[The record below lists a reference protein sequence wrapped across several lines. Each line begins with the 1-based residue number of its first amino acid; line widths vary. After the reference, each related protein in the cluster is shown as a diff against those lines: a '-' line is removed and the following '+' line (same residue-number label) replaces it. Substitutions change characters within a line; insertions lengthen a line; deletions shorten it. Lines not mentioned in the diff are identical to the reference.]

1 MRRYELDWLRVI
13 VFALLIFYHVG
24 MFFVPWD
31 FHIKNNIIY
40 DWLRWPMLFIN
51 QWRLSIL
58 FVISGMGT
66 YYALGKRTGR
76 QFSKERISRLLLP
89 LVFGM
94 LVVVPPQVYLERVAD
109 GEFTGSYFDFW
120 PLYAFIG
127 TYPEGNLS
135 WHHLW
140 FLPYLLLFSLILSPL
155 FVYLRKHPDNR
166 FLNWTRTIIS
176 NPAWSYLFILPLF
189 LVYYFLKPLF
199 PVTHALVGDWYSL
212 SWYLVMFF
220 YGFILISSKQTFW
233 KMASQSRRFFLIN
246 GFAGF
251 AMLMLIW
258 FVMDQFPLWHVLE
271 ALVKTFNVWSWV
283 MALFGYASRYLNRNS
298 RFLSYGNEAVYPFY
312 ILHQTIMIIIG
323 FYVMELEWAFWIKA
337 SLMVI
342 GTFLGSLIL
351 YELLIKRISFVRP
364 LFGLK
369 AKEKVSSS
377 TKKKIL
383 AAS

>member
-40 DWLRWPMLFIN
+40 DWLRWPMLFLN

-66 YYALGKRTGR
+66 YYALGKRTGV
-76 QFSKERISRLLLP
+76 QFSKERTSRLLLP

-94 LVVVPPQVYLERVAD
+94 LVIVPPQVYLERVAD
-109 GEFTGSYFDFW
+109 GQFTGSYFDFW
-120 PLYAFIG
+120 PLQAFIG

-140 FLPYLLLFSLILSPL
+140 FLPYLLLFSLLLSPL
-155 FVYLRKHPDNR
+155 FLYLKKHPDNF
-166 FLNWTRTIIS
+166 FLSWIKTIIS
-176 NPAWSYLFILPLF
+176 SPSQSYVLVFPLF
-189 LVYYFLKPLF
+189 LIYYFLKPLF
-199 PVTHALVGDWYSL
+199 PVTHALVGDWFSL

-220 YGFILISSKQTFW
+220 YGFVLLSSGEVFW
-233 KMASQSRRFFLIN
+233 KTACESRRLFLVS
-246 GFAGF
+246 GLAGF
-251 AMLMLIW
+251 VMLMLVW
-258 FVMDQFPLWHVLE
+258 FGLE
-271 ALVKTFNVWSWV
+271 DLPYRHLIEGVVKTYNIWSWM
-283 MALFGYASRYLNRNS
+283 MALFGYASRYLNHGS
-298 RFLSYGNEAVYPFY
+298 RLLAYSNEAVYPFY

-323 FYVMELEWAFWIKA
+323 FYVMDLDWGFGAKA

-342 GTFLGSLIL
+342 GTFLSSWIL
-351 YELLIKRISFVRP
+351 YDFVVKRTRILRP

-369 AKEKVSSS
+369 PEKDDSLVK
-377 TKKKIL
+377 KKKIL
-383 AAS
+383 ATS